1 VIRTYRA
8 LLVAQIQ
15 AASQYRVQSIL
26 WMLFS
31 VIRPVIFLAAW
42 VAVAN
47 SQGGQIGAYDVR
59 DFAAYYVA
67 LSLVTNLTMS
77 WNAYDFE
84 FEVRMGRLS
93 PKLLRPLHPIH
104 YSVVENIVWKL
115 TTAVPL
121 AIVLV
126 FVSITFDA
134 RFRTTPAH
142 LLLFVPS
149 VLLAAILSFL
159 AGWVLATLAFWT
171 TRVHAISTFW
181 DRAAFIF
188 AGQIAPLALL
198 PGPLQAISL
207 ALPFGYILGVPAEIL
222 RGGVTVPTALL
233 LMAGQ
238 ALWIVVFYV
247 ALQRVWRVGVRQYS
261 AVGA

>member
-8 LLVAQIQ
+8 LFVAQIQ
-15 AASQYRVQSIL
+15 AAAQYRVQSVL
-26 WMLFS
+26 WMFFS

-42 VAVAN
+42 VSVAN
-47 SQGGQIGAYDVR
+47 AQGGSVGGYDVR
-59 DFAAYYVA
+59 DFAGYYVA
-67 LSLVTNLTMS
+67 VSLVSQLAMS

-84 FEVRMGRLS
+84 FEIRMGRLS

-104 YSVVENIVWKL
+104 YAVVENVIWKL
-115 TTAVPL
+115 TTIVPL
-121 AIVLV
+121 LIVLTV
-126 FVSITFDA
+126 VVVTFDP

-142 LLLFVPS
+142 IALFVPS
-149 VLLAAILSFL
+149 ILLAAAL
-159 AGWVLATLAFWT
+159 AFVSGWVVAAVAFWT
-171 TRVHAISTFW
+171 TRVHAVATLW

-198 PGPLQAISL
+198 PDPLQVIAL
-207 ALPFGYILGVPAEIL
+207 ALPFGYIVGVPAEIL
-222 RGGVTVPTALL
+222 RGGVDVPTALL

-238 ALWIVVFYV
+238 AFWLAFFLV
-247 ALQRVWRVGVRQYS
+247 AFQFVWRAGVRQYS